1 VNLLLLLYTVE
12 CSGRRGYLY
21 GRVKLQKLLHE
32 AEKRMMA
39 VGLRAFSYVFY
50 RWKHGAYSPE
60 ADWGLE
66 WLEKGGLVE
75 VTDQEI
81 MTTAE
86 GRKVLED
93 VKQLLDR
100 NKKTLEII
108 DKVAEVHALD
118 TGKMMKAIAYGTP
131 VPELAKRIKDIEKG
145 EVVLR
150 PVDKS
155 RASSLFLID
164 DREIE
169 TLEILLDKEA
179 RESLQEAMDDAR
191 HGRVTPFQPV
201 G

>member
-1 VNLLLLLYTVE
+1 
-12 CSGRRGYLY
+12 
-21 GRVKLQKLLHE
+21 
-32 AEKRMMA
+32 MMA

-66 WLEKGGLVE
+66 WLEKGGLVR
-75 VTDQEI
+75 VTDREI
-81 MTTAE
+81 ATTAE
-86 GRKVLED
+86 GRILLED

-100 NKKTLEII
+100 NKTTLKII

-118 TGKMMKAIAYGTP
+118 TGKIMKAITYGTP
-131 VPELAKRIKDIEKG
+131 VPELAKRIEDVGKG

-169 TLEILLDKEA
+169 TLEILLDKES
-179 RESLQEAMDDAR
+179 RKSLQEAMDDAR
-191 HGRVTPFQPV
+191 QGRVTPFKPV

>member
-1 VNLLLLLYTVE
+1 VNLLLLLYTIE
-12 CSGRRGYLY
+12 RSSRRGYLY

-66 WLEKGGLVE
+66 WLEKGGLVR
-75 VTDQEI
+75 VTDREI
-81 MTTAE
+81 ATTAE
-86 GRKVLED
+86 GRILLED

-100 NKKTLEII
+100 NKTTLKII

-118 TGKMMKAIAYGTP
+118 TGKIMKAITYGTP
-131 VPELAKRIKDIEKG
+131 VPELAKRIEDVGKG

-169 TLEILLDKEA
+169 TLEILLDKES
-179 RESLQEAMDDAR
+179 RKSLQEAMDDAR
-191 HGRVTPFQPV
+191 QGRVTPFKPV

>member
-1 VNLLLLLYTVE
+1 MNLLLLLYTVE
-12 CSGRRGYLY
+12 CSSRRGYLY

-66 WLEKGGLVE
+66 WLEKDGLVE
-75 VTDQEI
+75 VTDREI

-118 TGKMMKAIAYGTP
+118 TGKIMKAIAYGTP

-169 TLEILLDKEA
+169 TLEILLDKQA

>member
-12 CSGRRGYLY
+12 CSSRRGYLY

-66 WLEKGGLVE
+66 WLEKDGLVE
-75 VTDQEI
+75 VTDREI

-93 VKQLLDR
+93 VKQLLDK

-118 TGKMMKAIAYGTP
+118 TGKIMKAIAYGTP

-169 TLEILLDKEA
+169 TLEILLDKQA

>member
-1 VNLLLLLYTVE
+1 
-12 CSGRRGYLY
+12 
-21 GRVKLQKLLHE
+21 VKLQKLLHE

-39 VGLRAFSYVFY
+39 AGLRAFSYVFY

-66 WLEKGGLVE
+66 WLEKGGLVK
-75 VTDQEI
+75 VTDREI
-81 MTTAE
+81 ATTAE
-86 GRKVLED
+86 GRKLLED

-118 TGKMMKAIAYGTP
+118 TGKTMKAIAYGTP
-131 VPELAKRIKDIEKG
+131 VPELAKRIEDVEKG

-169 TLEILLDKEA
+169 TLEILLDKES